1 MRMKRGYRLGGA
13 AIAMSLGLALY
24 GVAYAQQDVPLNG
37 GIVLG
42 EVDNCNNGTET
53 PAVGVSVGIAE
64 GSSVLAKTDTGGQF
78 VLSLAAGTYTVIATA
93 DDGSTAMRAYVPV
106 EGGIAIDIGTLD
118 LGLGAGTCGGDTGV
132 NIPIP
137 ATPVPTLEPTPVPPT
152 DTPVPAPTATPQP
165 EPTNTGA

>member
-1 MRMKRGYRLGGA
+1 MLPARSSYMRMKRGYRLGGA
-13 AIAMSLGLALY
+13 AIAMSVSVPLY

-93 DDGSTAMRAYVPV
+93 DDGSTAMRPYVPV

-132 NIPIP
+132 NLPIP
-137 ATPVPTLEPTPVPPT
+137 AAAPATPTIAPTAVPPT
-152 DTPVPAPTATPQP
+152 DTPVPVP
-165 EPTNTGA
+165 